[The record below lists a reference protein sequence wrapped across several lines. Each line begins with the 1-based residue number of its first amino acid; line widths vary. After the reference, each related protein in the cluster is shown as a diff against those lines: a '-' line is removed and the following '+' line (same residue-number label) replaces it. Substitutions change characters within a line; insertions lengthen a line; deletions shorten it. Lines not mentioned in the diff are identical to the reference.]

1 MKSVV
6 LFPASSS
13 LLFLLLLLN
22 SIAPCRFMNIIL
34 SHEFPSI
41 SSTKMGRRHHHHHPH
56 ENYNQVHLPSGVVG
70 PESIAFDCQ
79 GRGPYVGVS
88 DGRVFKW
95 QGAQFGWTEFAISSA
110 KRNRQVCD
118 GSTNPNTE
126 PICGR
131 PLGLKFSTAT
141 CDLYIADAYFGLLM
155 VGPQG
160 GAAEPLA
167 TSADGVP
174 FTFTNALDIDSKAGL
189 VYFTD
194 SSVLFQRRVWLQ
206 IMLNGDRTGRLMKYD
221 PRTKKVTVLLK
232 GLAFPNGV
240 ALSKDNSFLL
250 LAETGT
256 YRILRFW
263 LKNHTSQVFSQLE
276 RCPDNIKRNSR
287 GKFWVGLNSG
297 RDIEGF
303 MGYTVSVKT
312 SSSLWAKDPVAAEM
326 DEEGKL
332 LHLLDGK
339 GGKALESVSEVE
351 EHKGI
356 LWMGSVVKPY
366 LGFIR
371 L

>member
-1 MKSVV
+1 MKSLV

-13 LLFLLLLLN
+13 LLFFLLLLLN
-22 SIAPCRFMNIIL
+22 FIAPCRFMNIIP
-34 SHEFPSI
+34 SREFPSI
-41 SSTKMGRRHHHHHPH
+41 SSTKIGDHHL
-56 ENYNQVHLPSGVVG
+56 ENYNQVLLPSGVVG

-110 KRNRQVCD
+110 KRNRQICD

-167 TSADGVP
+167 TSAEGVP
-174 FTFTNALDIDSKAGL
+174 FAFTNALDIDSKAGV

-194 SSVLFQRRVWLQ
+194 SSVLFQRREWVQ
-206 IMLNGDRTGRLMKYD
+206 ILINGDRTGRLMKYD
-221 PRTKKVTVLLK
+221 TRTKKVTVLLE

-250 LAETGT
+250 LAESGT
-256 YRILRFW
+256 YRILRLW
-263 LKNHTSQVFSQLE
+263 LKNHTSEVFSQLE
-276 RCPDNIKRNSR
+276 RSPDNIKRNSK
-287 GKFWVGLNSG
+287 GIFWVALNSG

-303 MGYTVSVKT
+303 MGYPDSDHKT
-312 SSSLWAKDPVAAEM
+312 SLLWAKDPVAAEM
-326 DEEGKL
+326 DEEGKFA
-332 LHLLDGK
+332 HLLDGK
-339 GGKALESVSEVE
+339 GGKALDSVSEVE
-351 EHKGI
+351 EHNGI
-356 LWMGSVVKPY
+356 LWMGSAVKPY
-366 LGFIR
+366 LGYIR